1 MEVRF
6 FDPPA
11 DLAPCFGLVY
21 RMDVNVPTGQVLEDY
36 LQPEWC
42 NLRFFAHGS
51 ARAFAANGQMVDA
64 PFGVTG
70 PSMRPT
76 HFEIGRSRVWGIAFT
91 PLGWA
96 RFIDAPAK
104 NFTDSVFDGAGQEC
118 FRRLGEIGRIVRATD
133 ASDEAIVERIM
144 AFFREL
150 APPPRGADRILAVYR
165 AILDPYL
172 VDVPEF
178 ADRVGVT
185 IRTLERHCGQYF
197 GFPPRL
203 LLRRHRMMRTIA
215 AFMLSGGANWTE
227 VIDRHYHDQA
237 HFVHEFQTFM
247 GMSPTQ
253 YARMG
258 HPILQAFM
266 AERQRIWGSP
276 ALSDKQQ
283 PNNVLDTFARVP
295 RDGDPGFS

>member
-21 RMDVNVPTGQVLEDY
+21 RMDVNVPAGQVLEDY

-64 PFGVTG
+64 PFAVTG

-76 HFEIGRSRVWGIAFT
+76 HFEIGKSRVWGVALT
-91 PLGWA
+91 ALGWA

-104 NFTDSVFDGAGQEC
+104 NFSDTVFDGSKQET
-118 FRRLGEIGRIVRATD
+118 FARLATIGRIVRTIHLD
-133 ASDEAIVERIM
+133 DEEIIRRIM
-144 AFFREL
+144 AFFRDL
-150 APPPRGADRILAVYR
+150 APRPRNADRILAVQR

-172 VDVPEF
+172 IDVSEF
-178 ADRVGVT
+178 ADRVGLT
-185 IRTLERHCGQYF
+185 IRTLERHCGMYF

-215 AFMLSGGANWTE
+215 AFMLSGGANWTD

-253 YARMG
+253 YGRMD
-258 HPILQAFM
+258 HPILQGFM
-266 AERQRIWGSP
+266 AERRRIWGSP
-276 ALSDKQQ
+276 ALAAKHGDAGISSD
-283 PNNVLDTFARVP
+283 AASAS